1 MKIAIVFDS
10 HTGNTKKVANVI
22 KEACINEEVVY
33 FGEPQTFSDAYL
45 IFIGS
50 WTDKGN
56 CSQKIQ
62 NFITTLSNEKIA
74 FFATAGFG
82 GSTEYYDKLAERFD
96 NVVNTNNKILG
107 HFFCPGKM
115 PLSIRDR
122 YVKMIQ
128 EHPEDKQLKVS
139 IDNFDAALSHPDTN
153 DLENAKKYAL
163 EMIAKV

>member
-1 MKIAIVFDS
+1 
-10 HTGNTKKVANVI
+10 
-22 KEACINEEVVY
+22 
-33 FGEPQTFSDAYL
+33 
-45 IFIGS
+45 
-50 WTDKGN
+50 
-56 CSQKIQ
+56 
-62 NFITTLSNEKIA
+62 
-74 FFATAGFG
+74 
-82 GSTEYYDKLAERFD
+82 
-96 NVVNTNNKILG
+96 
-107 HFFCPGKM
+107 M

>member
-33 FGEPQTFSDAYL
+33 FGEPQTFSDADL

-62 NFITTLSNEKIA
+62 NFLTTLSNEKIA

-107 HFFCPGKM
+107 HFF
-115 PLSIRDR
+115 LSR
-122 YVKMIQ
+122 
-128 EHPEDKQLKVS
+128 
-139 IDNFDAALSHPDTN
+139 
-153 DLENAKKYAL
+153 
-163 EMIAKV
+163 

>member
-1 MKIAIVFDS
+1 MKKS
-10 HTGNTKKVANVI
+10 
-22 KEACINEEVVY
+22 
-33 FGEPQTFSDAYL
+33 L
-45 IFIGS
+45 
-50 WTDKGN
+50 
-56 CSQKIQ
+56 
-62 NFITTLSNEKIA
+62 

-128 EHPEDKQLKVS
+128 EHPEDKQLQVS